1 MNPDEAGR
9 FRALIE
15 QRLSELA
22 SAEPSKRGDARPVEL
37 DQSRV
42 GRLSRQDAL
51 QSQALSVAALERNRV
66 HINRLRTALKR
77 IDSGD
82 YGWCQE
88 CGREIPEGR
97 LNIDPA
103 AEHCVACAR
112 RLESS

>member
-1 MNPDEAGR
+1 MNPDKAGK
-9 FRALIE
+9 FRTLIE

-22 SAEPSKRGDARPVEL
+22 AAEPSKRGEARPVEL

-51 QSQALSVAALERNRV
+51 QSQALSVAALERNRA

-77 IDSGD
+77 IDSD
-82 YGWCQE
+82 DFGWCRE

-97 LNIDPA
+97 LEIDPA
-103 AEHCVACAR
+103 ADYCVACAQ
-112 RLESS
+112 RLERS